1 MYLSA
6 VYCVVSCARSGVSLS
21 ALGVLSVFVL
31 GSTGTMRVRTS
42 DWGGSWV
49 PVLDAASA
57 KESCGSDSLWPVCL
71 NSSSL
76 TAVVTTK
83 QAPCPQVRAA
93 GLRVRLGALVLGDMG
108 GSSWCV

>member
-1 MYLSA
+1 
-6 VYCVVSCARSGVSLS
+6 VQGRARSYPE
-21 ALGVLSVFVL
+21 AWVLSVFVL
-31 GSTGTMRVRTS
+31 CSTGTMRVRTP

-71 NSSSL
+71 DSSSL

-83 QAPCPQVRAA
+83 QAPYPQVSIARLLVWPGAVVLDDTA
-93 GLRVRLGALVLGDMG
+93 GD
-108 GSSWCV
+108 SWCL